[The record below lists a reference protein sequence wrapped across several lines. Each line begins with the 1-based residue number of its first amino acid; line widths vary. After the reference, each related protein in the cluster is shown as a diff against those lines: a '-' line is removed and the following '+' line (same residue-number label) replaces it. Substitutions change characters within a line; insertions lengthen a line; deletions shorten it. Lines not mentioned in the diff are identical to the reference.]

1 MGKEGGKKKPLKA
14 PKKEQK
20 ELDESDI
27 AFKEKLKQ
35 EKKEIE
41 DAKKGIKSGKPLG
54 VSYCVFF
61 LYKCLVVLYESFF
74 SFRYFV

>member
-54 VSYCVFF
+54 VSGI
-61 LYKCLVVLYESFF
+61 KKSGKK
-74 SFRYFV
+74 